1 MKVDSS
7 VELKK
12 IHAKEIIDYLKRSE
26 SCTKKIMAE
35 ELCLSFATVSNI
47 CNEMREKGY
56 IRETALDD
64 TKVVGRTP
72 KGISLNVD
80 NLMSLCFD
88 MTRFGVIRAAAIDY
102 SGSVVYDD
110 KFTYDQEG
118 DIECVIKACKDIYE
132 NEIQIQFSAEQIVG
146 VGIAVPG
153 IFEKKTHNIV
163 SSEIELFNN
172 QPMKAMLSEALNKT
186 VYMDNESNLCVMSE
200 YMRENIYRGQENI
213 VYLFADEGLG
223 IGVIANGKLICG
235 SGGYAPEICH
245 MPIGN
250 MKMKC
255 HLCSSMGCVESDLR
269 IMGYVEKYNL
279 YSEDKIYTYDEF
291 LKCSADGDI
300 PAVRV
305 LEENAEILGRLL
317 SVLNNIFNP
326 DCIYIGGETVGLLR
340 ERLDKSM
347 EQVTSRM
354 LVQENVLPEI
364 KMDEDCSATVL
375 YGAAEM
381 VFSQWMPL

>member
-35 ELCLSFATVSNI
+35 ELYLSFATVSNI

-56 IRETALDD
+56 LKETALDD

-88 MTRFGVIRAAAIDY
+88 MTRFGVIRAAVIDY
-102 SGSVVYDD
+102 SGRVAYDD
-110 KFTYDQEG
+110 KFTYEQEG

-132 NEIQIQFSAEQIVG
+132 NEIQRQFSVEQIVG

-172 QPMKAMLSEALNKT
+172 QPMKAMLSKALNKT

-200 YMRENIYRGQENI
+200 YMRENIYKNQENI

-279 YSEDKIYTYDEF
+279 YTEKKIHTYDEF
-291 LKCSADGDI
+291 LKCSVTGDI
-300 PAVRV
+300 SAVRV

-317 SVLNNIFNP
+317 SVLNNIFDP
-326 DCIYIGGETVGLLR
+326 DCIYIGGETVGLLQK
-340 ERLDKSM
+340 RLDKSM

-364 KMDEDCSATVL
+364 KIDEDCSATVL

>member
-12 IHAKEIIDYLKRSE
+12 VHAKEIINYLKRNK
-26 SCTKKIMAE
+26 SCTKKVMAE
-35 ELCLSFATVSNI
+35 DLSLSFATVSNI

-56 IRETALDD
+56 LEETALDD

-72 KGISLNVD
+72 KGISLNYK

-88 MTRFGVIRAAAIDY
+88 LTRFGVIRAAVTDY
-102 SGSVVYDD
+102 STRVVYDGRFD
-110 KFTYDQEG
+110 YSRESS
-118 DIECVIKACKDIYE
+118 IEEVVEACRKIYTDTVLE
-132 NEIQIQFSAEQIVG
+132 EFSEDQIVG
-146 VGIAVPG
+146 VGVAVPG

-172 QPMKAMLSEALNKT
+172 QPMKAMLSEALGKT
-186 VYMDNESNLCVMSE
+186 VYIDNESNLCVMSE
-200 YMRENIYRGQENI
+200 YMRENIYKDQENI
-213 VYLFADEGLG
+213 IYLFADEGLG
-223 IGVIANGKLICG
+223 IGAIANGKLICG
-235 SGGYAPEICH
+235 SGGFAPEICH

-250 MKMKC
+250 MQMKC

-279 YSEDKIYTYDEF
+279 YSENKIDTFEEF
-291 LKCSADGDI
+291 LKLWADREET
-300 PAVRV
+300 AVQV
-305 LEENAEILGRLL
+305 LEENAEILGKLL
-317 SVLNNIFNP
+317 SILNNIFNP
-326 DCIYIGGETVGLLR
+326 DCIYIGGETVGLIQEVI
-340 ERLDKSM
+340 ERSM
-347 EQVTSRM
+347 EQVTSR
-354 LVQENVLPEI
+354 LLTEGNVLPEV

-375 YGAAEM
+375 CGAAEM

>member
-35 ELCLSFATVSNI
+35 ELYLSFATVSNI

-56 IRETALDD
+56 LKETALDD

-72 KGISLNVD
+72 KGISLNLD

-88 MTRFGVIRAAAIDY
+88 MTRLGVIRAAVLDY
-102 SGSVVYDD
+102 SGRVVYDD
-110 KFTYDQEG
+110 KFTYDQDG
-118 DIECVIKACKDIYE
+118 DIDCVVEACKHIYE
-132 NEIQIQFSAEQIVG
+132 DDIQKHFLAEQIVG

-172 QPMKAMLSEALNKT
+172 QPMKAMLAEALSKT
-186 VYMDNESNLCVMSE
+186 VYIDNESNLCVMSE
-200 YMRENIYRGQENI
+200 YMRENIYRNQDNI
-213 VYLFADEGLG
+213 VYLFTDEGLG

-250 MKMKC
+250 MKLRC

-269 IMGYVEKYNL
+269 IRGYVEKYNL
-279 YSEDKIYTYDEF
+279 YSDEKIQTYDEF
-291 LKCSADGDI
+291 LACVAAGDI
-300 PAVRV
+300 VATQV

-326 DCIYIGGETVGLLR
+326 DCIYIGGEAAGLLQ

-354 LVQENVLPEI
+354 LVQGNVLPEI
-364 KMDEDCSATVL
+364 KLDADCSATVL

>member
-12 IHAKEIIDYLKRSE
+12 VHAKEIINYLKRNK
-26 SCTKKIMAE
+26 SCTKKVMAE
-35 ELCLSFATVSNI
+35 DLSLSFATVSNI

-56 IRETALDD
+56 LEETALDD

-72 KGISLNVD
+72 KGISLNYN

-88 MTRFGVIRAAAIDY
+88 LTRFGVIRVAVADY
-102 SGSVVYDD
+102 STRVVYDD
-110 KFTYDQEG
+110 RFDYSHKSSIQE
-118 DIECVIKACKDIYE
+118 VIQTCGSIYRE
-132 NEIQIQFSAEQIVG
+132 QVLKRFSEDQIVG
-146 VGIAVPG
+146 VGVAVPG

-172 QPMKAMLSEALNKT
+172 QPMKEMLSQTLGKT
-186 VYMDNESNLCVMSE
+186 VYIDNESNLCVMSE
-200 YMRENIYRGQENI
+200 YMRENLYRNQENI

-223 IGVIANGKLICG
+223 IGVVANGKLICG

-250 MKMKC
+250 MQMQC

-279 YSEDKIYTYDEF
+279 YSRKQIASFEEF
-291 LKCSADGDI
+291 LELWGKKEET
-300 PAVRV
+300 AVQV
-305 LEENAEILGRLL
+305 LEENAAILGRLL
-317 SVLNNIFNP
+317 SILNNIFNP
-326 DCIYIGGETVGLLR
+326 DCIYIGGETVGLIR
-340 ERLDKSM
+340 EVIEKSM
-347 EQVTSRM
+347 EQVTSRL
-354 LVQENVLPEI
+354 LVQGNVLPEI
-364 KMDEDCSATVL
+364 KMDADCSATVL
-375 YGAAEM
+375 CGAAEM

>member
-26 SCTKKIMAE
+26 NCTKKIMAE
-35 ELCLSFATVSNI
+35 ELYLSFATVSNI

-56 IRETALDD
+56 LKETALDD

-88 MTRFGVIRAAAIDY
+88 MTRFGVIRAAVIDY
-102 SGSVVYDD
+102 SGRVAYDD
-110 KFTYDQEG
+110 KFTYEQEG

-132 NEIQIQFSAEQIVG
+132 NEIQRQFSVEQIVG

-172 QPMKAMLSEALNKT
+172 QPMKAMLSKALNKT

-200 YMRENIYRGQENI
+200 YMRENIYKNQENI

-279 YSEDKIYTYDEF
+279 YNEKKIHTYDEF
-291 LKCSADGDI
+291 LKCSAAGDVS
-300 PAVRV
+300 AVRV

-326 DCIYIGGETVGLLR
+326 DCIYIGGETVGLLQ

-364 KMDEDCSATVL
+364 KIDEDCSATVL